1 MTKCIQVLQSLE
13 EETRSPLHDQLQ
25 VLPGPG
31 DNECMSVCVFVS
43 VSMRH
48 TVHLN
53 PGFLC
58 VICHE
63 VTISMYV
70 CICLE
75 RVHRCPE
82 EVTFYSSAAE
92 EREKNKTKLSV
103 AMATTSTGESVAV
116 LKYCLHGVCGGGGG
130 FSKDGV
136 N

>member
-1 MTKCIQVLQSLE
+1 MYVHA
-13 EETRSPLHDQLQ
+13 P
-25 VLPGPG
+25 
-31 DNECMSVCVFVS
+31 VCVFVS

-103 AMATTSTGESVAV
+103 AMATTSTGG
-116 LKYCLHGVCGGGGG
+116 KCGGAEILPPRCVWWGGGVG
-130 FSKDGV
+130 FSKDRV